1 MRYKDGFEK
10 MEAKKKR
17 KEKLLSDMAR
27 LQKITA
33 KHFRLPIY
41 AITAKNRHAKFVLP
55 RQIALFLAKEYF
67 HYYPFEI
74 GEYFQRN
81 HTTAIYAYY
90 KIKKQMD
97 EDTSLKDTITQLT
110 DKLSAHIVTSPDA
123 PQEQGNK
130 IIGLK

>member
-10 MEAKKKR
+10 MEANKKR
-17 KEKLLSDMAR
+17 RIKLLSDMAR

-33 KHFRLPIY
+33 KHFKLPIY

-55 RQIALFLAKEYF
+55 RQIAMFLAKEHF
-67 HYYPFEI
+67 HYYPLEI
-74 GEYFQRN
+74 EECFQRD

-97 EDTSLKDTITQLT
+97 EDPSLKDTITKLT
-110 DKLSAHIVTSPDA
+110 DKLSARIVTSPDA
-123 PQEQGNK
+123 SQADK
-130 IIGLK
+130 TK